1 VPNFPITDKNLTTD
15 RILAQITSFAGLRP
29 AKYVLLGFAIG
40 PKPISMTLDL
50 PAQVLRKYNCAVAV
64 HKQTRRVLRRGVRE
78 MLNNI
83 GPMGFLLI
91 AVVVLVLFGRG
102 KVSSL
107 MGEVGK
113 GITSFKKGIKDGE
126 NELDDESAEAAKDVT
141 PEVEKDK
148 V

>member
-1 VPNFPITDKNLTTD
+1 
-15 RILAQITSFAGLRP
+15 
-29 AKYVLLGFAIG
+29 
-40 PKPISMTLDL
+40 
-50 PAQVLRKYNCAVAV
+50 
-64 HKQTRRVLRRGVRE
+64 

-83 GPMGFLLI
+83 GLPGLLLI

-113 GITSFKKGIKDGE
+113 GITAFKKGVNDGTAE
-126 NELDDESAEAAKDVT
+126 AEAAARDVT
-141 PEVEKDK
+141 PPVVEKDK